1 MNTILQ
7 KRIEEVEKKIIQ
19 ERVKSFRY
27 ENGMELEPLIKTFLE
42 KIGTVFFE
50 HGISFA
56 LQNQWISVEEAL
68 PPYDKAVIGMD
79 YMPELTWDDQ
89 TIIFVHR
96 SDNPNVVTDKNK
108 FCVYPPSFCK
118 VTHWMEIPSLEG
130 DEK

>member
-7 KRIEEVEKKIIQ
+7 KRIEEAAKKTACPQ
-19 ERVKSFRY
+19 CVF
-27 ENGMELEPLIKTFLE
+27 NDG
-42 KIGTVFFE
+42 GTCNNDDDCKLFDDFV
-50 HGISFA
+50 GLMAFA

-130 DEK
+130 GEE

>member
-7 KRIEEVEKKIIQ
+7 KRIEEAGREHYA
-19 ERVKSFRY
+19 KSYSPFADPY
-27 ENGMELEPLIKTFLE
+27 EESKE
-42 KIGTVFFE
+42 FE
-50 HGISFA
+50 NDCYCFKEGATFA
-56 LQNQWISVEEAL
+56 LQNQWISVEEDL

-79 YMPELTWDDQ
+79 YMPELDWDDQ

-130 DEK
+130 GEE

>member
-7 KRIEEVEKKIIQ
+7 KRIEEAAKKTACPQ
-19 ERVKSFRY
+19 CVF
-27 ENGMELEPLIKTFLE
+27 NDG
-42 KIGTVFFE
+42 GTCNNDDDCKLFDDFV
-50 HGISFA
+50 GLMAFA

-118 VTHWMEIPSLEG
+118 VTHWMPIPSLEG